1 MLRFPLIEWSVETVP
16 EGLWVRFFLPKG
28 AYATAVLREVMK
40 KNPEGVEE
48 VDSSDQGD
56 GSEG

>member
-1 MLRFPLIEWSVETVP
+1 VETVP